1 MYTVPVPPAGRPGD
15 DRGGTGPGGSSQPG
29 SGRPGADAVGHI
41 GVIGLGTMGG
51 GMAGRLLD
59 CGVRLTVYNR
69 TVAKAAPLA
78 GPGAAVAANPAGVA
92 AAADVVLLSLADQS
106 AVDTVVFGPDGVL
119 AGLRPGSVV
128 LDTSTVDP
136 GYARTREQ
144 RLAAAGY
151 ASLDACIVGNGQ
163 HARDG
168 ELRFLV
174 GGPAGAV
181 DRVRPLLEV
190 LGKEVTHLGD
200 GGAGA
205 SMKLLLNMLMGVE
218 VQALAEALVF
228 GERSGLSRDAVV
240 RAVVNSGF
248 SAPVMRFKAG
258 VMQRRAFSRADFRL
272 ALMRKDLA
280 LVRSE
285 AQRLAIPMAV
295 AESTYQVLTTA
306 VHSGLG
312 ELDCAA
318 VLVELERLA
327 GLAGTAAGGSGSA
340 PGGAAGAD
348 RVAGVRR

>member
-1 MYTVPVPPAGRPGD
+1 
-15 DRGGTGPGGSSQPG
+15 
-29 SGRPGADAVGHI
+29 
-41 GVIGLGTMGG
+41 MGG

-59 CGVRLTVYNR
+59 CGARLTVYNR
-69 TVAKAAPLA
+69 TAAKAAPLA
-78 GPGAAVAANPAGVA
+78 GQGAAVVASPAGVA

-106 AVDTVVFGPDGVL
+106 AVDTAVFGPDGVL

-136 GYARTREQ
+136 GYARSRAQ

-151 ASLDACIVGNGQ
+151 ASLDTCIVGNGQ
-163 HARDG
+163 HARAG

-174 GGPAGAV
+174 GGPAEAV

-190 LGKEVTHLGD
+190 LGKEVTHVG
-200 GGAGA
+200 GSGAGA

-285 AQRLAIPMAV
+285 AQRLAVPMAV

-318 VLVELERLA
+318 VLVEMERLA
-327 GLAGTAAGGSGSA
+327 GLDGATAGGGGGTSD
-340 PGGAAGAD
+340 GAARGD
-348 RVAGVRR
+348 RAAEVRR